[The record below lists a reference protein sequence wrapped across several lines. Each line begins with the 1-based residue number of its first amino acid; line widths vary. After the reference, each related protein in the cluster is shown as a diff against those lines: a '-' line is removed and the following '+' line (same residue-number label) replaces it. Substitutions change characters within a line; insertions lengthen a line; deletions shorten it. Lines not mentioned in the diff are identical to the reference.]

1 MQILQGQIL
10 VARPL
15 LNDGDFKRTVVLLA
29 EHTEQGSLGFVL
41 NKPMHLN
48 LKDVLPGMDNLK
60 IPVYYGGP
68 IAQNQ
73 LFYVHTAGKEISN
86 SIHIQN
92 NYYWSGSFLEI
103 TDKLKSGELSPGQI
117 RFFIG
122 YSGWGAGQLAEELE
136 EKVWG
141 LLDSHTTEFL
151 NKHPDDI
158 WPEQVARLG
167 KNYKVF
173 ADIAQD
179 PSLN

>member
-29 EHTEQGSLGFVL
+29 EHNEQGSLGFVL
-41 NKPMHLN
+41 NKTMHLY
-48 LKDVLPGMDNLK
+48 LKDVLPGMEDFK

-86 SIHIQN
+86 SVHIQN

-103 TDKLKSGELSPGQI
+103 TDKLKNGELDPSEI
-117 RFFIG
+117 KFFIG
-122 YSGWGAGQLAEELE
+122 YSGWSPGQLDEEVD

-141 LLDSHTTEFL
+141 VLDSYTTEFL

-158 WPEQVARLG
+158 WPEQIARLG
-167 KNYKVF
+167 NNYQVF
-173 ADIAQD
+173 ANTAQD
-179 PSLN
+179 PSMN

>member
-1 MQILQGQIL
+1 MKILQGQIL
-10 VARPL
+10 VAKPL

-48 LKDVLPGMDNLK
+48 LKDVLPGLDDLK
-60 IPVYYGGP
+60 IPIYYGGP

-103 TDKLKSGELSPGQI
+103 TDKLKSGEMNPAQI

-122 YSGWGAGQLAEELE
+122 YSGWGAGQLADELD

-141 LLDSHTTEFL
+141 LLDSYTTEFL
-151 NKHPDDI
+151 NKHADDI
-158 WPEQVARLG
+158 WPEQVTRLG

-173 ADIAQD
+173 ADIAQE

>member
-29 EHTEQGSLGFVL
+29 EHNEQGSLGFVL
-41 NKPMHLN
+41 NKPMHLH
-48 LKDVLPGMDNLK
+48 LKDVLPGMEDFK

-73 LFYVHTAGKEISN
+73 LFYVHTIGKEISN
-86 SIHIQN
+86 SVHIQN

-103 TDKLKSGELSPGQI
+103 TDKLKSGKLDPSQI
-117 RFFIG
+117 KFFIG

-136 EKVWG
+136 DKAWG
-141 LLDSHTTEFL
+141 LLDSYTTEFL

-158 WPEQVARLG
+158 WPEQVTRLG
-167 KNYKVF
+167 ANYKVF
-173 ADIAQD
+173 ADIAQE

>member
-1 MQILQGQIL
+1 MEILQGQIL

-15 LNDGDFKRTVVLLA
+15 LNDGDFKRTVILLA
-29 EHTEQGSLGFVL
+29 EHNEEGSLGFVL
-41 NKPMHLN
+41 NRPMHLN
-48 LKDVLPGMDNLK
+48 LKDVLPGMENLK

-73 LFYVHTAGKEISN
+73 LFYIHTAGKEISN

-103 TDKLKSGELSPGQI
+103 TDKLKSGELSPTEI
-117 RFFIG
+117 KFFIG

-136 EKVWG
+136 EKTWG
-141 LLDSHTTEFL
+141 LLDSYTAEFL

-158 WPEQVARLG
+158 WPDQVTRLG